1 MSSCQRASAKGLTLD
16 SVVASRTSRLVAA
29 AELLGR
35 QETEDTHSIGVTAR
49 NAVAGVMAR

>member
-1 MSSCQRASAKGLTLD
+1 MSSCQRASAKRLTLD

-49 NAVAGVMAR
+49 NTVAGVMAL